1 MRVQHYHAHHEML
14 CAPHYFTAESESVK
28 NRELNGLSF
37 WGVFRPR
44 VGMAST
50 WLYIKYS
57 LIDWNLEYWSK
68 FEFQLNSPSNSW
80 QETSCHSREH
90 IRIWIHRSASTY
102 FWFYNI
108 TSKFPIKVIFVV
120 NAREGGN
127 EKMNSVLDTNLTM
140 KSMIFQLQ
148 SHR

>member
-1 MRVQHYHAHHEML
+1 MPIMRCYAHRITLPQKVKVSKIESSMGYH
-14 CAPHYFTAESESVK
+14 F
-28 NRELNGLSF
+28 G
-37 WGVFRPR
+37 GVFRPR
-44 VGMAST
+44 VGMALT
-50 WLYIKYS
+50 WQDIKYNF
-57 LIDWNLEYWSK
+57 IDWNLEYRSK

-108 TSKFPIKVIFVV
+108 TSKFPIKVY
-120 NAREGGN
+120 RSHLCGQCSWRRN
-127 EKMNSVLDTNLTM
+127 EKMNSVLDMNLTM